1 MVIVEKEVKE
11 FDENIESDHELI
23 LLLKKEIEELTVHIS
38 QTERNLVSSEQNLHE
53 TSEQLSIHE
62 KLSAQ
67 HALLRHIFSGVIVLV
82 ICMWTLVFVGWVTG
96 QEAIER
102 EMAFFERIILVF
114 IGIVGGAISSFFDV
128 RNFTLAPV
136 TKNNGNG
143 NNINSKS
150 KDTD

>member
-1 MVIVEKEVKE
+1 MIEKDIEKLGEVV
-11 FDENIESDHELI
+11 ESDHEMI
-23 LLLKKEIEELTVHIS
+23 LLLKTEIEKLNT
-38 QTERNLVSSEQNLHE
+38 QLATSEENHNE

-67 HALLRHIFSGVIVLV
+67 HALLRHIFSGVIILV

-128 RNFTLAPV
+128 RNFTLAP
-136 TKNNGNG
+136 TNKNGNG
-143 NNINSKS
+143 NNNKP

>member
-1 MVIVEKEVKE
+1 MIEKDIEKLGEVV
-11 FDENIESDHELI
+11 ESDHEMI
-23 LLLKKEIEELTVHIS
+23 LLLKTEIEKLTT
-38 QTERNLVSSEQNLHE
+38 QLTRSEEDHNE

-128 RNFTLAPV
+128 RNFTLAP
-136 TKNNGNG
+136 TNKNGNG
-143 NNINSKS
+143 NGSNNKP

>member
-1 MVIVEKEVKE
+1 MIEKDIEKLGETV
-11 FDENIESDHELI
+11 ESDHEMI
-23 LLLKKEIEELTVHIS
+23 LLLKTEIDKLNTQLATSEESHS
-38 QTERNLVSSEQNLHE
+38 E

-128 RNFTLAPV
+128 RNFTLAP
-136 TKNNGNG
+136 TNKNGNG
-143 NNINSKS
+143 NNKP

>member
-1 MVIVEKEVKE
+1 MMEKEVKE
-11 FDENIESDHELI
+11 FDDNIESDHELI
-23 LLLKKEIEELTVHIS
+23 LLLKKEIEELTAHHK
-38 QTERNLVSSEQNLHE
+38 QTEENLISSEQNLHE

-128 RNFTLAPV
+128 RNFTLAPTT
-136 TKNNGNG
+136 TKNGNG
-143 NNINSKS
+143 NNKP